1 MFVFDMHKMG
11 QLAFD
16 EGLKSILEHADIQK
30 VRYKT
35 ITYLTSLLVGMKI
48 PKINESK
55 VSLLFTLL

>member
-1 MFVFDMHKMG
+1 MG